1 MDRRFIAALF
11 ATLLTAAPV
20 LAQMHGGVSAP
31 HSAGAAHVSGGHGF
45 TGSIHMRGERPF
57 RRWGGFFPGYWYP
70 YPDYQD
76 FETVEAEPPVP
87 GVTVVQAPAAAG
99 PPVVAAEPL
108 LLEWRGDH
116 FVRVNPADYSLEP
129 AQAPAADSRRT
140 GAAASKNAVQPPQ
153 ELPPAVLVFRDG
165 HKEDVRSY
173 TIIGRLIY
181 TNANYWTEGSWTKK
195 IQIADLDL
203 PSTLK
208 LNQERGSNFSLP
220 SGPNEVVIRP

>member
-1 MDRRFIAALF
+1 MDRRFIPVLFAAL
-11 ATLLTAAPV
+11 LGAAP
-20 LAQMHGGVSAP
+20 LAAQVRGAVSAP
-31 HSAGAAHVSGGHGF
+31 ASAGSAHVSAGRGF
-45 TGSIHMRGERPF
+45 TGSVHVRGGHPF
-57 RRWGGFFPGYWYP
+57 RHRGGFFPGYWYP
-70 YPDYQD
+70 YPDYD
-76 FETVEAEPPVP
+76 YYEPAEAEPPAP
-87 GVTVVQAPAAAG
+87 GVTVVQAPAAA
-99 PPVVAAEPL
+99 PPEPAAEPL

-129 AQAPAADSRRT
+129 GPAPAANSRRD
-140 GAAASKNAVQPPQ
+140 AAARKNAAQPPQ

-181 TNANYWTEGSWTKK
+181 TNADYWTQGSWTKK

-220 SGPNEVVIRP
+220 SGPNEVMIRP